1 MALAALVALAMDTL
15 LMELESINHE
25 LRKIGVKD
33 VDKLDPY
40 NAKLPKNFMDHVEF
54 NERAKALEAAE
65 SASKEE
71 VTKQQARLE
80 LMVDATPPQKRQVE
94 HKLKQERGMMIQLK
108 LATLDHWQN
117 MVSIDASEF
126 HADFARLIDR
136 KIEIYKAM
144 HALKRGGA

>member
-1 MALAALVALAMDTL
+1 
-15 LMELESINHE
+15 
-25 LRKIGVKD
+25 
-33 VDKLDPY
+33 
-40 NAKLPKNFMDHVEF
+40 MDHVEF

-108 LATLDHWQN
+108 LATLEHWQN
-117 MVSIDASEF
+117 MVS
-126 HADFARLIDR
+126 
-136 KIEIYKAM
+136 IEIYKAM